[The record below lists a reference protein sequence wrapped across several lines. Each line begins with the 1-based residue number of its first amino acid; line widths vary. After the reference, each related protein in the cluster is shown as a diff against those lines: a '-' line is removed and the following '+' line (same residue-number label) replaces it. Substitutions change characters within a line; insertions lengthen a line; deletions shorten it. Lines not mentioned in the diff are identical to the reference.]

1 MPADSRWQVKLVTLR
16 TRDSYFESDVT
27 YEYQVSYRSNGK
39 QVYAFGRSEYEDD
52 RGSRDSGAASVTIA
66 DDDASLTVK
75 FEDGSEETHPLPPT
89 E

>member
-1 MPADSRWQVKLVTLR
+1 MAKSRWQVKLVTLR

-27 YEYQVSYRSNGK
+27 YEYQVTDSRSGK

-66 DDDASLTVK
+66 DDDASLTVTD
-75 FEDGSEETHPLPPT
+75 EDGSTETYPLPP
-89 E
+89 EPG